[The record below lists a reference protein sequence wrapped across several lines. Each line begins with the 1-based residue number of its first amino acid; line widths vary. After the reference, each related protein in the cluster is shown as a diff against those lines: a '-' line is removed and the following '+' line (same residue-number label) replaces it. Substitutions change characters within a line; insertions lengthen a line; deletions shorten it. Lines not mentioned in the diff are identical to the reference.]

1 MGHSAMALQQ
11 ADYVLGHTS
20 VEQQRLIR
28 QGLALAP
35 LTERFLRDA
44 GISSGMR
51 VLDIGCGMGD
61 VTLIVAQLVGTA
73 GHVISIDLDHASIE
87 TAQRRAAAFGFENT
101 SFHRADIAEYVPSS
115 PFDAII
121 GRLVL
126 QFVSDPTA
134 IIKGLCGM
142 LRPGG
147 ILALQEPT
155 WKLWLTYTAHLPLRL
170 SVTKAARDAFQ
181 AGGAS
186 TEMDQQLY
194 QGFIASG
201 LRAPQLRVELPLGNS
216 PEFRNLLPDLLAALM
231 PNIIAKGLAIGHLG
245 DLNTLKD
252 RLDQELDRENS
263 FASYVALIGAFAH
276 K

>member
-1 MGHSAMALQQ
+1 MALQQ

-20 VEQQRLIR
+20 VEQLRLIR
-28 QGLALAP
+28 QARVLAP

-44 GISSGMR
+44 GISSEMS

-61 VTLIVAQLVGTA
+61 VAVIAAQLVGTA
-73 GHVISIDLDHASIE
+73 GHVTSIDLDQASID
-87 TAQRRAAAFGFENT
+87 TAQRRTAAFGFENT

-126 QFVSDPTA
+126 QFVPDPIA
-134 IIKGLCGM
+134 IIRRLYGM

-170 SVTKAARDAFQ
+170 SVTKVARDAFQ
-181 AGGAS
+181 ASGAN
-186 TEMDQQLY
+186 TEMEQKLY

-201 LRAPQLRVELPLGNS
+201 LHAPQLRVELPLGNS
-216 PEFRNLLPDLLAALM
+216 PEFRSLLPDLLAALM
-231 PNIIAKGLAIGHLG
+231 PNIIAKCLTVGHLG
-245 DLNTLKD
+245 DLNTLRD
-252 RLDQELDRENS
+252 RLDQELDTENS
-263 FASYVALIGAFAH
+263 FASYVALIGAFGH

>member
-1 MGHSAMALQQ
+1 MALQQ

-28 QGLALAP
+28 QARVLAP
-35 LTERFLRDA
+35 LTQRFLRDA

-61 VTLIVAQLVGTA
+61 VTMIAAQLVGTA
-73 GHVISIDLDHASIE
+73 GHVTSIDLDQASIE
-87 TAQRRAAAFGFENT
+87 TAQRRGAAFGFENT
-101 SFHRADIAEYVPSS
+101 SFHRADIAEYMPSS

-126 QFVSDPTA
+126 QFVPDPIA
-134 IIKGLCGM
+134 IIKRLYGM

-170 SVTKAARDAFQ
+170 AVTEAARDAFQ

-186 TEMDQQLY
+186 TEMEQQLY
-194 QGFIASG
+194 QGFIAAG
-201 LRAPQLRVELPLGNS
+201 VHAPQLRVEVPLGNGS
-216 PEFRNLLPDLLAALM
+216 QFRSLLPDLLAALM
-231 PNIIAKGLAIGHLG
+231 PNIIAKGLEIDQLG
-245 DLNTLKD
+245 DMNTLKD

-263 FASYVALIGAFAH
+263 FASYVALIGAFGH

>member
-1 MGHSAMALQQ
+1 MALQQ

-28 QGLALAP
+28 QARVLAP

-44 GISSGMR
+44 GLSSGMR

-61 VTLIVAQLVGTA
+61 VTIIAAQLVGSA
-73 GHVISIDLDHASIE
+73 GHVTSIDLDQASIE

-101 SFHRADIAEYVPSS
+101 SFDRADIAAYLPPT
-115 PFDAII
+115 PFDAIV

-126 QFVSDPTA
+126 QFVSDPIA
-134 IIKGLCGM
+134 MIKRLYGM

-170 SVTKAARDAFQ
+170 SVTEVARDAFQ

-186 TEMDQQLY
+186 TEMELQLY
-194 QGFIASG
+194 QGFIVSG
-201 LRAPQLRVELPLGNS
+201 LREPQLRVEVPLGNS
-216 PEFRNLLPDLLAALM
+216 PEFRSLLPDLLAALI
-231 PNIIAKGLAIGHLG
+231 PNIIAKGPAIGHLG

-252 RLDQELDRENS
+252 RLDQELDKEKS
-263 FASYVALIGAFAH
+263 FASYVALIGAFGR

>member
-1 MGHSAMALQQ
+1 M
-11 ADYVLGHTS
+11 
-20 VEQQRLIR
+20 
-28 QGLALAP
+28 LAP

-51 VLDIGCGMGD
+51 VLDVGCGMGD
-61 VTLIVAQLVGTA
+61 VTMIAAQLVGTA
-73 GHVISIDLDHASIE
+73 GHVTSIDLDQASIE
-87 TAQRRAAAFGFENT
+87 TAQRRAAAFGLENT
-101 SFHRADIAEYVPSS
+101 SFNRADIASYVPPSL
-115 PFDAII
+115 FDAIV

-126 QFVSDPTA
+126 QFLPDPA
-134 IIKGLCGM
+134 AVIKRLFGM

-186 TEMDQQLY
+186 TEMELQLY
-194 QGFIASG
+194 QGFLASG
-201 LRAPQLRVELPLGNS
+201 LRAPQLRVEVPLGNS
-216 PEFRNLLPDLLAALM
+216 PEFRSLLPDLLAALM
-231 PNIIAKGLAIGHLG
+231 PNVIAKGVAVGHLG
-245 DLNTLKD
+245 DLNTLKE
-252 RLDQELDRENS
+252 RLDQELDKENS

>member
-1 MGHSAMALQQ
+1 MP
-11 ADYVLGHTS
+11 ADYVLGYTS
-20 VEQQRLIR
+20 LEQQRLIR
-28 QGLALAP
+28 QARVLAP
-35 LTERFLRDA
+35 LTQRFLRDA
-44 GISSGMR
+44 GICSGMR

-61 VTLIVAQLVGTA
+61 VTVIAAQLVGAA
-73 GHVISIDLDHASIE
+73 GHVTSIDLDQASIE

-101 SFHRADIAEYVPSS
+101 SFHRADIAEYVSSS
-115 PFDAII
+115 PFDAVI

-126 QFVSDPTA
+126 EFVPDPIA
-134 IIKGLCGM
+134 IIKRLYGM

-155 WKLWLTYTAHLPLRL
+155 WKLWLTYSAHLPLRL

-181 AGGAS
+181 LGGAN
-186 TEMDQQLY
+186 TEMEQQLY

-201 LRAPQLRVELPLGNS
+201 FHEPQLRVELPVGNS
-216 PEFRNLLPDLLAALM
+216 PEFRSLLPDLFTAVM
-231 PNIIAKGLAIGHLG
+231 PNIIAKSLTIGHLG

-252 RLDQELDRENS
+252 RLDEELDKQNS
-263 FASYVALIGAFAH
+263 FASFVALIGVFGR